1 MGPPFTI
8 VPPLTYLAAMSLSLA
23 IHYTTMP
30 PLFFPTPTDFRE
42 WLAQN
47 HNQVTEVW
55 VGFYKVGS
63 GKPSITWPAAVD
75 QALCYGW
82 IDGIRKSI
90 DAESY
95 QIRFTPRKPN
105 SIWSAVNLQKVQE
118 LINQGLM
125 QPAGLAIYNKRKE
138 NNAQLYSFEQAVVE
152 LSESDQKELASNEKA
167 WNFFQSQ
174 APSYRKAAI
183 WWVISAK
190 TEATRRKRLTTL
202 ISDSEVG
209 QRLAHLTRPKK

>member
-1 MGPPFTI
+1 MNT
-8 VPPLTYLAAMSLSLA
+8 
-23 IHYTTMP
+23 
-30 PLFFPTPTDFRE
+30 LFFPTPADFRE
-42 WLAQN
+42 WLAQH
-47 HNQVTEVW
+47 HNQASEVW

-63 GKPSITWPAAVD
+63 GKPSITWSEAVD

-90 DAESY
+90 DADSY

-105 SIWSAVNLQKVQE
+105 SIWSAVNLRKMQE
-118 LINQGLM
+118 LIQAGLM
-125 QPAGLAIYNKRKE
+125 QPAGLAIYEKRKE
-138 NNAQLYSFEQAVVE
+138 NNAQLYSFEQEVVV
-152 LSESDQKELASNEKA
+152 LSEADQNELASNEKA
-167 WNFFQSQ
+167 WHFFQSQ

-202 ISDSEVG
+202 IQDSEAG
-209 QRLAHLTRPKK
+209 QRLAHLTRAKK